1 MRKFLSLLT
10 AILFISTV
18 ALSQSYEGMV
28 EFDKK
33 KQDAF
38 LIDWSYSPEA
48 VQNAIVKRMEQLG
61 YKPKEEKGLFNRDKG
76 FLVFRGAFVTEA
88 NANRLDYIVKVES
101 KSRKNKDE
109 ATVSLILLKDGVNA
123 KAGFTAE
130 DVLRVKDFLV
140 NLRPDIE
147 AADLEIQIRNQEEAI
162 AKSEKK
168 MAGLKSDKE
177 ELEKKLANNISEQE
191 ATQKDIDNQRVTLEV
206 LKGKRKKN

>member
-1 MRKFLSLLT
+1 MRKILSLLT